1 MLGRKNG
8 ALLLG
13 ALLVFCSCVDDTYDL
28 SKKELSLDMKIEGN
42 RIALPLGSL
51 RPIVLDSI
59 LDVSSI
65 PMLEVDAVSR
75 KYSLSFNDS
84 VVTRVAQKDLNVLK
98 EVSKLSSDI
107 DPIRVPLDEIRFK
120 FPSFEY
126 NDSMSFQNVE
136 LSDVSLDAVH
146 EEIDLSINDFSFDP
160 ISISEES
167 HNVIFDIPVVE
178 LDEVKIDRFSQTAS
192 FTIDD
197 VVVEGVSVEA
207 VNDDFEIE
215 FEHIPVDDI
224 ASPTFM
230 SQQSTMLQNE
240 EVEAYLAG
248 KDDNFSLPIDFQTV
262 FDIRKSS
269 DSKVGIQF
277 HYALPKEIDRLKRVE
292 MECSDDTQRGAL
304 IEFKVQNPILLA
316 GLSRFVDFNIQFP
329 ENYKLALAPGQEQ
342 FYTLSNENEI
352 SVKNMPAEGDTT
364 FIRFYLSE
372 ISGLNDD
379 KYYEWKDGGR
389 ILRFDDEVSCNVNY
403 QVSGEAYL
411 PAGTTISTIKEG
423 LTYSVGLDASF
434 DVKEA
439 YGDIKPIMNDFDDE
453 ELDLSF
459 SIDNLDYICYVD
471 KIVLDPSVS
480 QLRFLIDADT
490 DFGSFDIDYP
500 HSKIILSFP
509 KEYVFS
515 EVGMKLPEGVKRV
528 GTTDFE
534 ISSISVFNGAEW
546 ILPIREL
553 GIKQDVKDGLL
564 DFETNAVIRAVS
576 GTIEDVLTI
585 AGMEDVALKEAAE
598 SLNGECQVSL
608 STSPVQ
614 LSIVDVQGRTNPIDI
629 TFENKTFNI
638 DFDITGLDYV
648 KTVDYVEFDSEQQIR
663 ISSFADK
670 GFGNMKFEEESCV
683 ALRFPP
689 EFEFDMQHS
698 TLPYDEQ
705 LKAFVFNDLSQ
716 LKSGHWSL
724 ALKRVNINKDVVD
737 NTLSVNTSV
746 TLEAVNARGE
756 TDKLYVVGDEQFS
769 LDEMRKQNLF
779 GLQEIK
785 FVIEGPEEN
794 IAITE
799 MKGKSNDVDVE
810 FEGEE
815 IKYAFTIDSL
825 DYINH
830 IGYVELKEGS
840 NYLLFHS
847 NLSGDLGRFNLA
859 TNSYVDFVLPEGF
872 EMDPMASSIPAGMAK
887 FVENNTRIRVSD
899 LNALDYADNW
909 KLAVKRIHIDEP
921 IVDRKFSKEYTIR
934 VIGCNANGTE
944 GELTV
949 AALNPLYLT
958 EVQDAGGERTMNVT
972 VLKSDIEIDDIEASV
987 DDIDFAFDKQT
998 FTFPVKVDKLDLVKE
1013 ISFISFEKGY
1023 NVINLHISLNS
1034 GLEPFELAE
1043 HSVVKISFPGNF
1055 VLDLESCDFG
1065 CLVYEK
1071 EENAIYVNNIKDIED
1086 CHIKLALD
1094 RIDINQVIENNQFDW
1109 TGEITVSAVNT
1120 LTGEEGT
1127 LYIAG
1132 VDKLLLSDVSN
1143 AIGDKV
1149 VTFDV
1154 PATLLRIKEAV
1165 MISNMVSADIR
1176 ESIEIP
1182 LDETIHEAIDRVD
1195 SIGFVNPVP
1204 MTLTVK
1210 TVGLETVDA
1219 PVDLDMDITLPPVFK
1234 ICSNDEKVTVTDQ
1247 GLRIKASH
1255 SFKESKDIQFSLL
1268 VNSLD
1273 FTTLEEG
1280 YLTLSPTEDGGRRLQ
1295 YNSEASIVGS
1305 VSMDNAQLS
1314 SSLLNTGVSLD
1325 VAFDMGEI
1333 VLKDFT
1339 GIYGGTIEK
1348 VTDSFELGIE
1358 DGFAELEKNGL
1369 TLSNTKPELMV
1380 SLYNTIGMPVDVDL
1394 SIVGRDKEGG
1404 AIATSIIVLDGLRI
1418 KPAQLDEQGTLVA
1431 DTTRWIFTSNA
1442 EAMVPGYEVVVV
1454 KNLDSLLNE
1463 LPYSIDFVL
1472 EPQIVTKDVV
1482 HRVDL
1487 SKPLELGG
1495 HYSISVP
1502 FDLQFAQSIAL
1513 DLGEEAD
1520 FLRKEENKVTLA
1532 NPQLM
1537 VGIYNPIAQDLV
1549 FDLSIVGKDAKGQPI
1564 NSASLVFDEPFV
1576 LTAGHRNADGTIT
1589 PTATRWLFAI
1599 NDSITKQGYETKEA
1613 PALATLLNELPH
1625 NIDVALNAHFNT
1637 DLTTQIDYNNDL
1649 ELACEYG
1656 VLVPL
1661 QFDDIHLNYTD
1672 TISEIKLNLEETL
1685 KELGLSITNI
1695 SLAVDMN
1702 LKNTLPLGLTLS
1714 LVPLDAQG
1722 NVIEEIEIGSIDLP
1736 AGDGSNIGEG
1746 DMVEGKPV
1754 ELSIKCPSSSDL
1766 SVLDK
1771 IAFSIDVTSGNGDNA
1786 LGGAQGLQVSDIVLQ
1801 IMCDV
1806 ETDLGK

>member
-1 MLGRKNG
+1 MLGRKIG
-8 ALLLG
+8 ALLIG
-13 ALLVFCSCVDDTYDL
+13 ALFGFCSCVDDTYDL

-59 LDVSSI
+59 LDLSSV

-75 KYSLSFNDS
+75 RYSLSFSDS
-84 VVTRVAQKDLNVLK
+84 VVTRVAQKDLDVLK

-107 DPIRVPLDEIRFK
+107 DPVCISLDEIRFK

-167 HNVIFDIPVVE
+167 HNMVFDIPVVE
-178 LDEVKIDRFSQTAS
+178 LDKVEIGEYSQTAS
-192 FTIDD
+192 FTIEDILIED
-197 VVVEGVSVEA
+197 VSMDA
-207 VNDDFEIE
+207 VDETVDFDVKR
-215 FEHIPVDDI
+215 IPVDDI
-224 ASPTFM
+224 ATPTFM
-230 SQQSTMLQNE
+230 SQQSTILQNE
-240 EVEAYLAG
+240 EVEAYLAD
-248 KDDNFSLPIDFQTV
+248 KDDSFVLPTAFSTV

-269 DSKVGIQF
+269 DSKVDIQF
-277 HYALPKEIDRLKRVE
+277 HYMLPEEIEHLNSVKMV
-292 MECSDDTQRGAL
+292 CSDDTKKGAL
-304 IEFKVQNPILLA
+304 VEFELKNPTLLE
-316 GLSRFVDFNIQFP
+316 GLARFVDFNIQFP
-329 ENYKLALAPGQEQ
+329 PNYKLALGPDQEQ
-342 FYTLSNENEI
+342 FYTLTNENEI
-352 SVKNMPAEGDTT
+352 SVKNMPANGETT
-364 FIRFYLSE
+364 LICFYLSE
-372 ISGLNDD
+372 ITGLNDD
-379 KYYEWKDGGR
+379 RYYEWEGDDR
-389 ILRFDDEVSCNVNY
+389 VLRFDDEVSCNVDYIVAGN
-403 QVSGEAYL
+403 VSL
-411 PAGTTISTIKEG
+411 PAGTSIATIKEG

-434 DVKEA
+434 DVEEA
-439 YGDIKPIMNDFDDE
+439 YGDTNPIRNQFDNE
-453 ELDLSF
+453 ELDFSF
-459 SIDNLDYICYVD
+459 SIEDLEYINYID
-471 KIVLDPSVS
+471 KVVLNPSVS
-480 QLRFLIDADT
+480 QLRFAVT
-490 DFGSFDIDYP
+490 TEEGFGDFDIDYP
-500 HSKIILSFP
+500 NSKIILSFP

-515 EVGMKLPEGVKRV
+515 DDVVLPEGVKQV
-528 GTTDFE
+528 SPTDFE
-534 ISSISVFNGAEW
+534 IASVSVFNGAEW
-546 ILPIREL
+546 VLPIREV
-553 GIKQDVKDGLL
+553 KVESDVKDGVLE
-564 DFETNAVIRAVS
+564 FNKKAVIKAVS
-576 GTIEDVLTI
+576 GATEGFLTI
-585 AGMEDVALKEAAE
+585 DDVHDVALKKAAE
-598 SLNGECQVSL
+598 SLSGAHHISL
-608 STSPVQ
+608 SASPVL
-614 LSIVDVQGRTNPIDI
+614 LSVIDVQGRTNPIDI
-629 TFENKTFNI
+629 TFENKTFNV

-648 KTVDYVEFDSEQQIR
+648 KAVDYVEFDSEQQIR
-663 ISSFADK
+663 ISSSADK
-670 GFGNMKFEEESCV
+670 GFGNMKFEEGSCI
-683 ALRFPP
+683 ALRFPS
-689 EFEFDMQHS
+689 EIEFDMQHS
-698 TLPYDEQ
+698 TLPYDER
-705 LKAFVFNDLSQ
+705 LKAFVINDLSQ
-716 LKSGHWSL
+716 LKAGHWSL

-737 NTLSVNTSV
+737 NTLSVNPSV

-756 TDKLYVVGDEQFS
+756 TDKLYVVGNEQFS
-769 LDEMRKQNLF
+769 LDEMRKQIF
-779 GLQEIK
+779 GLQEIE
-785 FVIEGPEEN
+785 FVVEGPEESLT
-794 IAITE
+794 ITE

-815 IKYAFTIDSL
+815 VKYAFSIDSL

-830 IGYVELKEGS
+830 IGYIELKEGS

-859 TNSYVDFVLPEGF
+859 ANSYVDFIFPEGF
-872 EMDPMASSIPAGMAK
+872 ELDPVASSIPAGMTK

-899 LNALDYADNW
+899 LNALDYVDNW
-909 KLAVKRIHIDEP
+909 KLAVKRIHVDQP
-921 IVDRKFSKEYTIR
+921 IVDRAFSRDYTIR
-934 VIGCNANGTE
+934 IVGYNANGVE
-944 GELTV
+944 GELTI
-949 AALNPLYLT
+949 AALDPLYLT
-958 EVQDAGGERTMNVT
+958 EVQGAGGERTMDVS
-972 VLKSDIEIDDIEASV
+972 VLKSDIEIEDIEASV

-1013 ISFISFEKGY
+1013 ISFISFEEGY

-1043 HSVVKISFPGNF
+1043 HSVVKISFPKNF
-1055 VLDLESCDFG
+1055 VLDLEACDFG
-1065 CLVYEK
+1065 NLIYKK
-1071 EENAIYVNNIKDIED
+1071 EENAIFVNNIKDIEN

-1094 RIDINQVIENNQFDW
+1094 RIDINQVIEDNQFDW

-1120 LTGEEGT
+1120 LTEEEGT

-1132 VDKLLLSDVSN
+1132 VDNLLLSDVSN
-1143 AIGDKV
+1143 AMGDKM

-1154 PATLLRIKEAV
+1154 PATHLRIKEAV

-1176 ESIEIP
+1176 ENIEIP

-1195 SIGFVNPVP
+1195 SIGFVSPVP
-1204 MTLTVK
+1204 MILTVK
-1210 TVGLETVDA
+1210 TAGLETVDA
-1219 PVDLDMDITLPPVFK
+1219 PVNLEMDIALPPVFA
-1234 ICSNDEKVTVTDQ
+1234 ISSNDEKVTITDQ
-1247 GLRIKASH
+1247 GLHIEASH

-1295 YNSEASIVGS
+1295 YDSEASIVGS
-1305 VSMDNAQLS
+1305 VSIDNAQLS

-1325 VAFDMGEI
+1325 IAFDMGEI

-1339 GIYGGTIEK
+1339 GLYGGTIDK
-1348 VTDSFELGIE
+1348 VTDSFELGVE

-1394 SIVGRDKEGG
+1394 SLVGRDREGV
-1404 AIATSIIVLDGLRI
+1404 AIATSTIVLDGLRI
-1418 KPAQLDEQGTLVA
+1418 KPAQLDEQGFLVA
-1431 DTTRWIFTSNA
+1431 DTTRWIFTSN
-1442 EAMVPGYEVVVV
+1442 ENAMAPGYEVVVV

-1472 EPQIVTKDVV
+1472 DPQVVTKDVV

-1513 DLGEEAD
+1513 DLGEEAA

-1537 VGIYNPIAQDLV
+1537 MGIHNPIAQDLV

-1576 LTAGHRNADGTIT
+1576 LAAGHRNADGTIT

-1599 NDSITKQGYETKEA
+1599 NDSITKQGYKTKEA

-1625 NIDVALNAHFNT
+1625 NIDIALNAHFNT
-1637 DLTTQIDYNNDL
+1637 DLTAQIDYNNDL
-1649 ELACEYG
+1649 ELACEYA

-1661 QFDDIHLNYTD
+1661 QFEDIHLNYTD

-1685 KELGLSITNI
+1685 KEMNLSITNI
-1695 SLAVDMN
+1695 GLAVDMN
-1702 LKNTLPLGLTLS
+1702 LKNTLPLGLTLN

-1736 AGDGSNIGEG
+1736 AGDGSDIGVG
-1746 DMVEGKPV
+1746 DTVEGKPV
-1754 ELSIKCPSSSDL
+1754 ELSVKCSSSSDL
-1766 SVLDK
+1766 SALDK
-1771 IAFSIDVTSGNGDNA
+1771 IAFSIDVASGNGDNA
-1786 LGGAQGLQVSDIVLQ
+1786 LSGAQGLQVSDIVLQ

-1806 ETDLGK
+1806 EMDLGK